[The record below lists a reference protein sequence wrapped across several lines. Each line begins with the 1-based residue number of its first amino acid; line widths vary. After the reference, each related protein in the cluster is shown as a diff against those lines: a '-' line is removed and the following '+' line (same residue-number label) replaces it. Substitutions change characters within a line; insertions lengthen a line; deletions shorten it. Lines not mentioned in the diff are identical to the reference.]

1 MHKEPD
7 MPHSHLTLD
16 LSAWAT
22 RFDLLGHPTRLAL
35 LAHMH
40 DAGPAVATVSELA
53 DAAGITR
60 NAASQALRVLRD
72 QGWVRAERDPRD
84 GRGQRYSL
92 ADDTVHRI
100 LHLMGARH
108 D

>member
-1 MHKEPD
+1 MV
-7 MPHSHLTLD
+7 SHTHTSEGTGIELD
-16 LSAWAT
+16 GWAT
-22 RFDLLGHPTRLAL
+22 RFDLLGDPTRLAL

-40 DAGPAVATVSELA
+40 DAGPGVATVTELA
-53 DAAGITR
+53 QAACITR
-60 NAASQALRVLRD
+60 NAASQALRVLRE
-72 QGWVRAERDPRD
+72 QGWVRAERDPED
-84 GRGQRYSL
+84 GRAQRYSL

>member
-1 MHKEPD
+1 MTHT
-7 MPHSHLTLD
+7 HHGLD
-16 LSAWAT
+16 LADWSS

-40 DAGPAVATVSELA
+40 DVGPGVATVTELA
-53 DAAGITR
+53 VAAGITR
-60 NAASQALRVLRD
+60 NAASKALRLLRD
-72 QGWVRAERDPRD
+72 QGWVRADPDPED

-92 ADDTVHRI
+92 ADDTVHTI

-108 D
+108 G

>member
-1 MHKEPD
+1 MAHTHVHARQD
-7 MPHSHLTLD
+7 LD
-16 LSAWAT
+16 LPEWAA

-40 DAGPAVATVSELA
+40 DAGPGVATVTELA

-72 QGWVRAERDPRD
+72 QGWVRADKDPND

-92 ADDTVHRI
+92 ADDTVHTI

>member
-1 MHKEPD
+1 MTK
-7 MPHSHLTLD
+7 PHAHHPPATID
-16 LSAWAT
+16 LPGWAT
-22 RFDLLGHPTRLAL
+22 RFDLLGDPTRLAL

-40 DAGPAVATVSELA
+40 DAGPGVATVSDLA
-53 DAAGITR
+53 TAAGITR

-72 QGWVRAERDPRD
+72 QGWVRADRDPTD
-84 GRGQRYSL
+84 GRAQRYTL
-92 ADDTVHRI
+92 ADDTVHTI

>member
-1 MHKEPD
+1 M
-7 MPHSHLTLD
+7 SHHRHTHTHGLD
-16 LSAWAT
+16 LADWST
-22 RFDLLGHPTRLAL
+22 RFDLLGDPTRLAL

-40 DAGPAVATVSELA
+40 DVGPGVATVAALA
-53 DAAGITR
+53 NSAGITR
-60 NAASQALRVLRD
+60 NAASKALRVLRE
-72 QGWVRAERDPRD
+72 QGWVRADPDPDD
-84 GRGQRYSL
+84 GRGQLYSL

>member
-1 MHKEPD
+1 M
-7 MPHSHLTLD
+7 SHAPTHTDLD
-16 LSAWAT
+16 LDGWAS
-22 RFDLLGHPTRLAL
+22 RFDLLGDPTRLAL

-40 DAGPAVATVSELA
+40 DAGPGICTVTDLA
-53 DAAGITR
+53 DAADITR

-72 QGWVRAERDPRD
+72 QGWVRSERDPAD
-84 GRGQRYSL
+84 GRSQRYSL

>member
-1 MHKEPD
+1 MT
-7 MPHSHLTLD
+7 HSHVHDLD
-16 LSAWAT
+16 LADWAS

-40 DAGPAVATVSELA
+40 AAGPSVATVTELA
-53 DAAGITR
+53 EAADITR
-60 NAASQALRVLRD
+60 NAASKALRVLRE
-72 QGWVRAERDPRD
+72 QGWVRADPDPDD

-92 ADDTVHRI
+92 ADETVHRI

>member
-1 MHKEPD
+1 MSHA
-7 MPHSHLTLD
+7 HSPAGIGLELD
-16 LSAWAT
+16 DWAT
-22 RFDLLGHPTRLAL
+22 RFDLLGDPTRLAL

-40 DAGPAVATVSELA
+40 DAGPGVATVTQLA
-53 DAAGITR
+53 DAANITR
-60 NAASQALRVLRD
+60 NAASQALRVLRE
-72 QGWVRAERDPRD
+72 QGWVSSERDSED
-84 GRGQRYSL
+84 GRAQRYSL

>member
-1 MHKEPD
+1 M
-7 MPHSHLTLD
+7 SHAHTHDGIGLELD
-16 LSAWAT
+16 DWAT
-22 RFDLLGHPTRLAL
+22 RFDLLGDPTRLAL

-40 DAGPAVATVSELA
+40 AAGPGISTVTELA
-53 DAAGITR
+53 EAAGITR
-60 NAASQALRVLRD
+60 NAASQALRVLRE
-72 QGWVRAERDPRD
+72 QGWVRSERNPSD
-84 GRGQRYSL
+84 GRSQRYSL